1 MRKSYLDNIR
11 WVTVVSVVFF
21 HVLYMYNGEGI
32 AGTLGKIT
40 SLEVQYYDAYM
51 YIVYPWFMVILF
63 IVSGISA
70 RLYLDNHTDK
80 EFLRTRTTKL
90 LVPCTIGI
98 VVFHFIQGYI
108 NMSFGDVGSMDIPA
122 VIRYFI
128 MLASGIGV
136 LWYIQM
142 LWLFSMVLILVRKI
156 EKNRLL
162 NIGKKTNLPALI
174 LLSLAFYGAGQIL
187 NTPIICVYRFGLYF
201 TAFIIGYY
209 VFSHDEVIDIL
220 KKWLGLFCP
229 VAIALGAA
237 FCIKYFGQ
245 NYADKPVN
253 RSPLFL
259 FYSYFACLAMLGG
272 FARLFDSETKF
283 TKWMSTHSFGLYV
296 FHYLG
301 ISAVALFLT
310 KNGLIS
316 PLVAYVLSLI
326 AGFACGYGLYAIIS
340 RIPFFRWAVL
350 GISAK
355 K

>member
-11 WVTVVSVVFF
+11 WVTVVLVVFF

-40 SLEVQYYDAYM
+40 SLEVQYYDVYM
-51 YIVYPWFMVILF
+51 YIVFPWFMAILF
-63 IVSGISA
+63 IVSGISSK
-70 RLYLDNHTDK
+70 LYLDKHTDK
-80 EFLRTRTTKL
+80 EFIGSRTTKL
-90 LVPCTIGI
+90 LVPCTIGL
-98 VVFHFIQGYI
+98 VAFQFIQGYI
-108 NMSFGDVGSMDIPA
+108 NMSFGDAGSMDIPA
-122 VIRYFI
+122 VIKYLI

-136 LWYIQM
+136 LWYIQV
-142 LWLFSMVLILVRKI
+142 LWLFSMILVLIRKI

-162 NIGKKTNLPALI
+162 NIGKKTNLPTLI

-201 TAFIIGYY
+201 TAFIMGYF

-220 KKWLGLFCP
+220 KKWFVLFCP
-229 VAIALGAA
+229 VAIALGVA

-253 RSPLFL
+253 KSPLFL

-272 FARLFDSETKF
+272 FARFFDLETEF

-301 ISAVALFLT
+301 ISSVALFLAR
-310 KNGLIS
+310 NGLIS
-316 PLVAYVLSLI
+316 PLTAYVLSLI
-326 AGFACGYGLYAIIS
+326 AGFVFGYGLYAIIS

-350 GISAK
+350 GIRGK
-355 K
+355 R